1 MKIYIK
7 VILII
12 IFIFL
17 FRRILKF
24 GHKNNLILYHNE
36 NELNLK
42 HVPKIS
48 VIMPIYNG
56 GKYLNYSLKSV
67 QNQNMK
73 DIEIIIIDDNSSDDS
88 VKIIHDYMENDER
101 IKLIENKVNRKILFC
116 KSIGTLNSKGKYIIE
131 LDQDDMFLR
140 DDAFDII
147 YNESE
152 KYELDVLG
160 FRHFSGDNPFQK
172 FKLKNY
178 ENDINNIVKQPEIK
192 LNMFKSY
199 ICLLWGNLIRA
210 DLYKKVIYNL
220 WPIIINYKIIFQEDY
235 LITFF
240 VLIYAK
246 KYKKIRNRI
255 LFHFKNIKSASKGYK
270 NNSEY
275 FLSVIFAGIIF
286 YDYHIDY
293 YSQDIPIIIN
303 YINYLDKHFERA
315 KEFYPSFFDFFLGKI
330 LSNPYLSIK
339 ERNSLQKKFKI
350 LDNCCSYE
358 HSKRNH
364 TLILNNLSN
373 GEEEPNNNLTKIYK
387 ISLIIIIHSN
397 FENIL
402 RLINSINAQSF
413 QFFQII
419 LIYDDNKRE
428 KIYDIIKN
436 YSVKY
441 KNIELIDNK
450 FKKGAMF
457 SISKGVMNAKGKYLM
472 ILDEKSFFLENN
484 VFKIIYEEMEEKE
497 LDILEFDLYK
507 TFANNY
513 MNLYKCNHFS
523 SQFNL
528 SQIKYNLEF
537 KGIDI
542 NKELLTNKI
551 IKTKYFINILK
562 KFKLNEINDIID
574 NYYNNIFIFCLESN
588 TYKYAHTSLAK
599 IYIND
604 ADFDKFKFNDFS
616 SEKEKIIIKEITFY
630 INFIFEN
637 SPNTYERKANILNEL
652 YKDLSIIFNK
662 FSKVSESSIELLNKF
677 MYCNYISDANK
688 NSLQFY
694 YISLIK

>member
-1 MKIYIK
+1 
-7 VILII
+7 
-12 IFIFL
+12 
-17 FRRILKF
+17 
-24 GHKNNLILYHNE
+24 
-36 NELNLK
+36 
-42 HVPKIS
+42 
-48 VIMPIYNG
+48 
-56 GKYLNYSLKSV
+56 
-67 QNQNMK
+67 
-73 DIEIIIIDDNSSDDS
+73 
-88 VKIIHDYMENDER
+88 
-101 IKLIENKVNRKILFC
+101 
-116 KSIGTLNSKGKYIIE
+116 
-131 LDQDDMFLR
+131 
-140 DDAFDII
+140 
-147 YNESE
+147 
-152 KYELDVLG
+152 
-160 FRHFSGDNPFQK
+160 
-172 FKLKNY
+172 
-178 ENDINNIVKQPEIK
+178 
-192 LNMFKSY
+192 
-199 ICLLWGNLIRA
+199 
-210 DLYKKVIYNL
+210 
-220 WPIIINYKIIFQEDY
+220 
-235 LITFF
+235 
-240 VLIYAK
+240 
-246 KYKKIRNRI
+246 
-255 LFHFKNIKSASKGYK
+255 
-270 NNSEY
+270 
-275 FLSVIFAGIIF
+275 
-286 YDYHIDY
+286 
-293 YSQDIPIIIN
+293 
-303 YINYLDKHFERA
+303 
-315 KEFYPSFFDFFLGKI
+315 
-330 LSNPYLSIK
+330 
-339 ERNSLQKKFKI
+339 
-350 LDNCCSYE
+350 
-358 HSKRNH
+358 
-364 TLILNNLSN
+364 LNNLSN
-373 GEEEPNNNLTKIYK
+373 RKEEPNNNLTKIYK

-436 YSVKY
+436 YSIKY

-507 TFANNY
+507 TFTNNY
-513 MNLYKCNHFS
+513 MNLYKCNHFP

-528 SQIKYNLEF
+528 TQIKYNLEF

-616 SEKEKIIIKEITFY
+616 SEKDQIIIKEITFY

-662 FSKVSESSIELLNKF
+662 FSKVSESSIELLKKF
-677 MYCNYISDANK
+677 MNCNYISDANK
-688 NSLQFY
+688 KSLQFY
-694 YISLIK
+694 YNSLIK

>member
-1 MKIYIK
+1 M
-7 VILII
+7 II

-17 FRRILKF
+17 FRRIPKF
-24 GHKNNLILYHNE
+24 DHKNNLILYHNE

-67 QNQNMK
+67 QSQKMK
-73 DIEIIIIDDNSSDDS
+73 DIEIIIIDDNSSDNS
-88 VKIIHDYMENDER
+88 LKIIHEYMKNDER

-116 KSIGTLNSKGKYIIE
+116 KSIGTLNSIGKYIIE

-147 YNESE
+147 YNEFE
-152 KYELDVLG
+152 KYELDILS
-160 FRHFSGDNPFQK
+160 FRHFSGDNPFQR
-172 FKLKNY
+172 FKIKNY
-178 ENDINNIVKQPEIK
+178 GNDINNVVKQPEIK
-192 LNMFKSY
+192 LNMFKTY

-235 LITFF
+235 IITFF
-240 VLIYAK
+240 ALIYAK
-246 KYKKIRNRI
+246 KFKKIRNRI

-275 FLSVIFAGIIF
+275 YLSIIFAGNIF

-293 YSQDIPIIIN
+293 YPQDIPIIIN

-315 KEFYPSFFDFFLGKI
+315 KYYYPSFFNFFFRKI
-330 LSNPYLSIK
+330 LSNSNLSIEDRK
-339 ERNSLQKKFKI
+339 SLKKKFKI
-350 LDNCCSYE
+350 SDNFCSYK
-358 HSKRNH
+358 HLNRNH
-364 TLILNNLSN
+364 TLILKKLTNRK
-373 GEEEPNNNLTKIYK
+373 EEPNNNLSKIYK
-387 ISLIIIIHSN
+387 ISIIIVIHSS
-397 FENIL
+397 FENISK
-402 RLINSINAQSF
+402 LINSINAQSF

-419 LIYDDNKRE
+419 LIYDDNIK
-428 KIYDIIKN
+428 KKNFDIIKN
-436 YSVKY
+436 YSINY
-441 KNIELIDNK
+441 YNIELFDNK

-457 SISKGVMNAKGKYLM
+457 AISKGVMNTKGKYLM

-484 VFKIIYEEMEEKE
+484 VFKIIYEEMEEKD
-497 LDILEFDLYK
+497 LDILEFDLYRA
-507 TFANNY
+507 FSNNY
-513 MNLYKCNHFS
+513 MNLYKCKHCP

-528 SQIKYNLEF
+528 TQIKYNLGYKE
-537 KGIDI
+537 IDI

-551 IKTKYFINILK
+551 IKTKYFINILIK
-562 KFKLNEINDIID
+562 YKLNEIIDIID
-574 NYYNNIFIFCLESN
+574 NYYNDIFLFSLESN
-588 TYKYAHTSLAK
+588 TNKYAYTSLAK

-604 ADFDKFKFNDFS
+604 EDFDKFKFNDFS
-616 SEKEKIIIKEITFY
+616 PEKEQIIITEIIYY

-637 SPNTYERKANILNEL
+637 SRNTYEMKTNILNEL

-662 FSKVSESSIELLNKF
+662 FSNISESSIELLNKF
-677 MYCNYISDANK
+677 MNCNYISIANR
-688 NSLQFY
+688 SLLQFY
-694 YISLIK
+694 YNSLIK